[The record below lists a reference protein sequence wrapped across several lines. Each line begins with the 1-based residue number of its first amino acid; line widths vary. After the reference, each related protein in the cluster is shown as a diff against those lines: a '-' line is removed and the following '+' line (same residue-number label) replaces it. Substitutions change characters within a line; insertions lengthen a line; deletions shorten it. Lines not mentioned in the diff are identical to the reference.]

1 MADPVAAAE
10 RSEELSVQSAS
21 GAVIDILQAGA
32 ARLESRLLEQTIDA
46 LRVATRH
53 LAINDHGDPFLERQ
67 FGASGL
73 RHLFFK
79 CARHALQAQGLQLGQ
94 AVMGK
99 HETPFV
105 AQW

>member
-1 MADPVAAAE
+1 
-10 RSEELSVQSAS
+10 
-21 GAVIDILQAGA
+21 
-32 ARLESRLLEQTIDA
+32 
-46 LRVATRH
+46 
-53 LAINDHGDPFLERQ
+53 
-67 FGASGL
+67 
-73 RHLFFK
+73 LFFK